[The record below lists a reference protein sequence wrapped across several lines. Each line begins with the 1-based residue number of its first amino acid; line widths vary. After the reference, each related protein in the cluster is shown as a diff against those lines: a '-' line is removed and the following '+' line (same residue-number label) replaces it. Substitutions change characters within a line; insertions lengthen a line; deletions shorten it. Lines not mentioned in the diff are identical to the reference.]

1 MTNSFDIWKMLA
13 GIAFFLLAM
22 NFMENS
28 LRLLAGRP
36 FKLLLKKQTNNKL
49 KAIGGGA
56 VVTALL
62 QSSSIANLLVL
73 SMVGAG
79 VVKME
84 NALALM
90 LGSNLGTTLT
100 SWMVATLGFSYNIE
114 MLAIPLAGITGI
126 GMAFLN
132 NQSKWFLVLKFIFSL
147 AFLFIALGYIKTGME
162 GFVKQTDLSFF
173 NEYPVIVFLLLGI
186 VLTTIVQSSS
196 ATMALTLSALHSNA
210 ITLLVA
216 TAIVLGSEIGTTLK
230 LFAAAAGGIATKKR
244 VALGN
249 FIFNVVTAAVM
260 FALLYPVNYFITHT
274 LQIKDNLF
282 ALVFFQSFVNV
293 CCVLMFY
300 PFLSQLGKFLMNR
313 YTGTQEESFYI
324 SKVPVTDPEMAL
336 EALENETKH
345 FISFIIAYSLESFQL
360 KESLNV
366 NHAVHKIFERKTVA
380 EKYSYIKQLHGEM
393 HSFYLKLQNVT
404 AGKQVTERLNQLV
417 IAIRNSMYA
426 AKNIHDAQYDIE
438 QMRNSSNE
446 IKYGFYKQSGTKLL
460 QLYQQVEQLLNLQN
474 TKTAMNDLT
483 KLYQSITEGYSEN
496 LHLLYKE
503 KLANRVS
510 EVEITTL
517 INFNRELYTSFKSI
531 LFGLKDFLL
540 TAKEAEYFD
549 AQPGFIR

>member
-1 MTNSFDIWKMLA
+1 MLA

-36 FKLLLKKQTNNKL
+36 FKLFLKKQTNNKL

-100 SWMVATLGFSYNIE
+100 SWMVATLGFSYTIE

-173 NEYPVIVFLLLGI
+173 NEYPLIVFLLLGI

-230 LFAAAAGGIATKKR
+230 LFAAAAGGNATKKR

-249 FIFNVVTAAVM
+249 FIFNVVTAAIM

-293 CCVLMFY
+293 CCVLLFY
-300 PFLSQLGKFLMNR
+300 PFLNRLAKFLMNR
-313 YTGTQEESFYI
+313 YIGTEEESFYI
-324 SKVPVTDPEMAL
+324 SKVPVTDPEIAL

-360 KESLNV
+360 KESLNM
-366 NHAVHKIFERKTVA
+366 NHTVHKNFQRKTVA

-404 AGKQVTERLNQLV
+404 AGKPVTERLNQLV

-446 IKYGFYKQSGTKLL
+446 IKYGFYRQSGTKLL
-460 QLYQQVEQLLNLQN
+460 QLYRQVEHLLNLQN
-474 TKTAMNDLT
+474 TKTAFKELT
-483 KLYQSITEGYSEN
+483 ELYHSITEGYSEN